1 MASNTP
7 PNPLPAPLVSLMET
21 CSTGFRSTPLPHDS
35 ESDSESDNSAVDMC
49 SVGSGDGQFSLVEG
63 KSAKRKRKLAQTPP
77 PASAAHQ
84 PSNHGNSG
92 TQRVQREY
100 PANTQTVSSPRIPP
114 IVIPDN
120 RNYTQLLRSI
130 SLALP
135 SVKVEA
141 RCQGASLKLATAT
154 IPDFRSV
161 QSFLTERKI
170 SFHTFALPSEREIK
184 VVLSGIPS
192 FTDTDAIRQELVA
205 LGYAPTAVSV
215 LHVGKGEDRRPVNSF
230 LVK

>member
-1 MASNTP
+1 MW
-7 PNPLPAPLVSLMET
+7 
-21 CSTGFRSTPLPHDS
+21 
-35 ESDSESDNSAVDMC
+35 

-63 KSAKRKRKLAQTPP
+63 KSAKRKRELAQTPP
-77 PASAAHQ
+77 PASAADL

-92 TQRVQREY
+92 TQRVKREY
-100 PANTQTVSSPRIPP
+100 STTQTVSSPRIPP

-120 RNYTQLLRSI
+120 RNYSDLLRSI
-130 SLALP
+130 SRALP

-192 FTDTDAIRQELVA
+192 FTETDAIRQELVA

-215 LHVGKGEDRRPVNSF
+215 LHVGKGDDRRPVNSF
-230 LVK
+230 LVKRCV